1 MKTAKKILAIL
12 GIIILLLS
20 TIPKLLVLAYF
31 YADDL
36 LKSEYID
43 NDKTEEYDILISDL
57 EQFADKAEEMT
68 ERRDWRVILDF
79 PSLIKE
85 LKEMEKR
92 IDDFDESSYEP
103 SPEQTE
109 RMLKV
114 LQRMNEINKKID
126 NKALD

>member
-43 NDKTEEYDILISDL
+43 NDKT
-57 EQFADKAEEMT
+57 EEMT

-126 NKALD
+126 NN

>member
-126 NKALD
+126 NN